1 MMEAGAIHTMR
12 LDSYRTLGRS
22 GLRVSPLCLGAMTFG
37 GDWGFGCDE
46 ITSRG
51 MLDRYL
57 GSGGNFIDTAN
68 IYTRGHAESILG
80 SYFAERGGR
89 DRVVLATKFGGN
101 LYTGDPNGG
110 GAGRKAMRQ
119 QLENS
124 LRRLR
129 TDYLDL
135 YWLHFED
142 PFTPMD
148 ETMRALDDLVAS
160 GKIRYLGVSDTPAW
174 KVAQA
179 QTEARLR
186 GWTPFVALQI
196 EYSLVERS
204 VEHELVP
211 MARELGLGIT
221 PWSPLRG
228 GLLSGKYRRDRL
240 PETGRH
246 KPGAS
251 KSLTDRN
258 FTIIEALESVAAE
271 VGTGMARAAIAWLM
285 ARPGVTSPILGAR
298 TLEQLEDNLGAF
310 DVVLSAAQMK
320 RLDEASAPVPIFP
333 QSMLA
338 NTAPLLQGGTEV
350 EGRPSA
356 VWPLAPKNDA
366 ERW

>member
-1 MMEAGAIHTMR
+1 MGLR

-37 GDWGFGCDE
+37 GDWGFGGDPA
-46 ITSRG
+46 TAHA

-68 IYTRGHAESILG
+68 IYTKGHAEAILG
-80 SYFAERGGR
+80 DYFAERGGR
-89 DRVVLATKFGGN
+89 DRAVLATKFGGN
-101 LYTGDPNGG
+101 LYSGDPNGG
-110 GAGRKAMRQ
+110 GAGRKAILQ
-119 QLENS
+119 QLEHS

-129 TDYLDL
+129 TDHVDL

-142 PFTPMD
+142 PHTPLD
-148 ETMRALDDLVAS
+148 ETLRTLDDLVTA
-160 GKIRYLGVSDTPAW
+160 GKVRYLGVSDTPAW

-179 QTEARLR
+179 QTEARFR
-186 GWTPFVALQI
+186 GLCPFVALQI

-204 VEHELVP
+204 VEHELLP
-211 MARELGLGIT
+211 MARELGLGVT

-228 GLLSGKYRRDRL
+228 GLLSGKYRRDQL
-240 PETGRH
+240 PDQGRH

-271 VGTGMARAAIAWLM
+271 AGTGMARAAIAWLLG
-285 ARPGVTSPILGAR
+285 RPGVASPILGAR
-298 TLEQLEDNLGAF
+298 TLAQLEDNLAALE
-310 DVVLSAAQMK
+310 VVLTPDQGQQ
-320 RLDEASAPVPIFP
+320 LDAASAPFPHFP
-333 QSMLA
+333 QSFLA
-338 NTAPLLQGGTEV
+338 NTGPILQGGTEV
-350 EGRPSA
+350 NGRPST
-356 VWPLAPKNDA
+356 VWPMAPKSDE

>member
-1 MMEAGAIHTMR
+1 MR
-12 LDSYRTLGRS
+12 LDSYRSLGRS

-46 ITSRG
+46 ATSRA

-80 SYFAERGGR
+80 GYFAERGGR

-110 GAGRKAMRQ
+110 GAGRKAVRQ

-142 PFTPMD
+142 PLTPMD
-148 ETMRALDDLVAS
+148 ETLRVLDDLVAS
-160 GKIRYLGVSDTPAW
+160 GKIRYIGVSDTPAW

-228 GLLSGKYRRDRL
+228 GLLSGKYRRDHL
-240 PETGRH
+240 PEAGRH

-258 FTIIEALESVAAE
+258 FTIIETLESIAAE
-271 VGTGMARAAIAWLM
+271 AGTGMARAAIAWLL

-298 TLEQLEDNLGAF
+298 TMEQFEDNLGAF
-310 DVVLSAAQMK
+310 DVALSAAQMK
-320 RLDEASAPVPIFP
+320 RLDEASAPTPIFP

-338 NTAPLLQGGTEV
+338 NTGPILQGGTEID
-350 EGRPSA
+350 GRPSA
-356 VWPLAPKNDA
+356 VWPLAPKTDA